1 VTMAEQHRT
10 VRDNAWSPV
19 KRFVGIV
26 AIYLLVGP
34 PIGGIIFWIA
44 AVVTDI
50 SRDRALLSG
59 AFPALI
65 AMVAFSYPFGAP
77 LAFVSGVI
85 DAVAAIWFRQT
96 SMLVP
101 ALAACLVSGAGS
113 AMIFWTTL
121 NVYSNFWLEFRS
133 SLGVLLP
140 AALIAALICWRLTR
154 RFARMA

>member
-77 LAFVSGVI
+77 L
-85 DAVAAIWFRQT
+85 
-96 SMLVP
+96 VP